1 VIPRVKVGKGVTG
14 AVRYVLGEGK
24 DRTTGEY
31 RMLGAGEPGRV
42 AWIGGTGFGFAI
54 RSRDDADLGRRIM
67 EFDAANQD
75 SPTRRCEKDCVHLA
89 LGWPPDQTPTRED
102 MEQAAQSAL
111 RALGMENAKAVW
123 AAHNDESYSHLHI
136 VASKINPDTGRA
148 YDLKGNFITLSS
160 WAQTYEREHGGVI
173 CLRREGAN
181 VLRQAIE
188 TRDAGAVLAAMTEQR
203 ATFTAADLERALG
216 KQIKAEA
223 DRARFAET
231 LLGHSEIVALADR
244 ADGPTTRYTTR
255 TVLTAEQHVLR
266 AADHL
271 ARDDRHRVGDA
282 VRGRVLG
289 DEKFR
294 GMSGEQAA
302 AFRHATG
309 KEALSLIDGQAGTG
323 KSYTMAAIREAYE
336 SSGYRVV
343 GLAPTNVVAQ
353 GMQRDGFTRA
363 ATAHSELFALNN
375 GRASWNARTV
385 VMVDEAAMV
394 DTKMMAMITAH
405 ADAARTK
412 LILVGDDRQLSSI
425 ERGGMYGVL
434 KDRYGAAELSE
445 VRRQHK
451 NDERRAAEMM
461 AEGNFHDALGIYQ
474 ARSAITWTRTQDEA
488 RAALV
493 EAWAKDSAADPGK
506 SRFVFAYTNDDVAKL
521 NADLRE
527 IRRQRGEIGE
537 DHRLRSKDGIAA
549 FAVEDRIQF
558 TATDKKQGLFN
569 GAAGTVQSIEGSQIT
584 VKLDGRAG
592 ELRRFDSEVFSEFRH
607 GYAGTIYKGQGRT
620 LDQTYLYHSEHW
632 RSAASYV
639 ALTRHQDKAE
649 LFVATNTAADVRQ
662 LARQMARVEERRA
675 ASHFHHGQ
683 DDDTLKP
690 LGPEALMAELS
701 VRPSSGAPPSA
712 DSKAAAAG
720 GDITDRE
727 RPIRAGQGDMDN
739 QTIEEA
745 ANPDDGATA
754 RRNEQVRPTRGQ
766 EGEQNQR
773 QASQPTETGPAEELA
788 RENAEHQTWQLD
800 EMRTQRARFL
810 AFEAD
815 QERRAREARDDD
827 IRRRTDAARGRQ
839 AEGQI
844 PGAGDRYGTALADHY
859 DVKYPYSSLARAAMA
874 EYGALIRAREEL
886 TRQIAKEQDSELR
899 RALELRKEIE
909 AADYMAIT
917 SHRIAGQSIAIT
929 GRRDS
934 EEAVRFRER
943 AGDYEAQSRALRQE
957 YRDLM
962 AERGAREVQPTTEL
976 PSQAPGKTAGDSK
989 PETPEKDDKAA
1000 RIAAV
1005 REEGGIR
1012 REAEGVAQEKG
1023 MTGIADAAGPVNNER
1038 RAAQDKQSR
1047 IAEIREEGR
1056 RRHELDGTPPERR
1069 LSKDDKPADTK
1080 AARIAAVREEGRRRR
1095 EADGPPSQSRAV
1107 KDAKA
1112 EDHELHKGEITDD
1125 KATRIARV
1133 REEGR
1138 EFRSEQAARQSAP
1151 RGRGGGG
1158 PSR

>member
-1 VIPRVKVGKGVTG
+1 MIPRIKVGKGVTG

-54 RSRDDADLGRRIM
+54 HSRDDANLGRRIM

-89 LGWPPDQTPTRED
+89 LGWPPDQAPTREE

-160 WAQTYEREHGGVI
+160 WAQAYEREHGGVI

-188 TRDAGAVLAAMTEQR
+188 TRDAEAVLAAMTEQR

-282 VRGRVLG
+282 VRGRILG

-302 AFRHATG
+302 AFRHATSAEG
-309 KEALSLIDGQAGTG
+309 LSLIDGQAGTG

-336 SSGYRVV
+336 ASGYRVV

-375 GRASWNARTV
+375 GRASWNGRTV

-394 DTKMMAMITAH
+394 DTKMMAMISAH
-405 ADAARTK
+405 ADTARAK

-451 NDERRAAEMM
+451 NDDRRAAEMM

-474 ARSAITWTRTQDEA
+474 ARSAIAWTRTQDEA

-493 EAWAKDSAADPGK
+493 ETWAKDSAADPGK
-506 SRFVFAYTNDDVAKL
+506 SRFVFAYTNDDVGKL
-521 NADLRE
+521 NVDLRE
-527 IRRQRGEIGE
+527 VRRQRGELGE

-592 ELRRFDSEVFSEFRH
+592 ELRRFDNEVFSEFRH

-712 DSKAAAAG
+712 DGKPAAVG

-727 RPIRAGQGDMDN
+727 RPIRAGQGAMDN

-745 ANPDDGATA
+745 TLRESEAA
-754 RRNEQVRPTRGQ
+754 QTR
-766 EGEQNQR
+766 QR
-773 QASQPTETGPAEELA
+773 QQAQPDEQGIQTPGRDEEQKRQQDAPGSSPDQASGAENRRAEEEA
-788 RENAEHQTWQLD
+788 RQQADHQAHQAKAMEDTHNRL
-800 EMRTQRARFL
+800 L

-815 QERRAREARDDD
+815 LKRRAEESRQEEERKREAQ
-827 IRRRTDAARGRQ
+827 ARGQQ
-839 AEGQI
+839 AEGEI
-844 PGAGDRYGTALADHY
+844 HDAGDRYRMALGQHY
-859 DVKYPYSSLARAAMA
+859 DVKDPYGSLSRAAMS
-874 EYGALIRAREEL
+874 EYRSFIRDRQEL
-886 TRQIAKEQDSELR
+886 NQQIAKEQDAEAR
-899 RALELRKEIE
+899 KALEFRRDIE

-917 SHRIAGQSIAIT
+917 SRRIAGQSEVIT
-929 GRRDS
+929 GRKDS
-934 EEAVRFRER
+934 EEAVRFRARADEYEIQSQDLRQQYRDHVNER
-943 AGDYEAQSRALRQE
+943 A
-957 YRDLM
+957 
-962 AERGAREVQPTTEL
+962 AREVDQL
-976 PSQAPGKTAGDSK
+976 SQRDFDAGARQYEQNESRTNQQKADSEARPAEEIQTDNQVKQEQRQEANAAEVTDSK
-989 PETPEKDDKAA
+989 PTIEVHQLSQSDAGAGAQQDEPTATKVHESTTSSEERPREESRSVKEAKEAEHETSNGAEVTDGKAA
-1000 RIAAV
+1000 RIAK
-1005 REEGGIR
+1005 I
-1012 REAEGVAQEKG
+1012 
-1023 MTGIADAAGPVNNER
+1023 MER
-1038 RAAQDKQSR
+1038 GKQF
-1047 IAEIREEGR
+1047 E
-1056 RRHELDGTPPERR
+1056 
-1069 LSKDDKPADTK
+1069 
-1080 AARIAAVREEGRRRR
+1080 
-1095 EADGPPSQSRAV
+1095 
-1107 KDAKA
+1107 
-1112 EDHELHKGEITDD
+1112 
-1125 KATRIARV
+1125 
-1133 REEGR
+1133 
-1138 EFRSEQAARQSAP
+1138 SEQKAMEHSPALDQ
-1151 RGRGGGG
+1151 GGM
-1158 PSR
+1158 SR